1 MPDIGLLWGG
11 VGSGEFKGRFPEEVV
26 FKLGKQSC

>member
-1 MPDIGLLWGG
+1 MPDIGLLWGE
-11 VGSGEFKGRFPEEVV
+11 SGEFKGRFPEEVV